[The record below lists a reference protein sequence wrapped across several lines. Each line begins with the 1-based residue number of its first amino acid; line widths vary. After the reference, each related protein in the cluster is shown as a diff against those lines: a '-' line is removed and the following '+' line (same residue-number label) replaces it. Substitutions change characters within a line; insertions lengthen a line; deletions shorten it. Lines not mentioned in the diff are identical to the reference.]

1 MLLETPPVLHNSL
14 LLTFVVYS
22 WRYLVRQFSH
32 KGIIQ
37 ELSLCDLMFVLVV
50 GFVRGQNDLCR
61 KNTGPDRQQLV
72 CRSA

>member
-37 ELSLCDLMFVLVV
+37 ELSLCDLMFVF
-50 GFVRGQNDLCR
+50 GGWVRAR
-61 KNTGPDRQQLV
+61 PE
-72 CRSA
+72 RSLSKKHRA